1 MRGRS
6 IRGKLQS
13 VRRTS
18 TASASE
24 FVDDDEYGRSFYQD
38 RSMAFFVRRAF
49 QISSASWL
57 LLCGMG
63 SSAMSQDAASSTA
76 TQLPGITVT
85 SPSPIVRRN
94 VVPARTPVRV
104 ARTVPGRDRAPTPTP
119 AAQAPPTPAAA
130 APQQGVLPIVTDQ
143 FATVTV
149 VPNDEIRRE
158 GGATLGDLLFSKP
171 GITGSSFAPGASSRP
186 IIRGLDVNRVGI
198 FENGVAGGGASDLG
212 EDHFVPIDPLAT
224 SQIEVIRGP
233 AALRYGSTS
242 IGGVVSAT
250 NNRIPDA
257 LPSCTAAP
265 FQTYGLPAKA
275 PLANV
280 QSPGCVTAETRTAV
294 TSVNRGVE
302 GGVLLDAGG
311 GNFALHAD
319 AFGRTGGDYSIPS
332 YPYLFDPTKPFNGR
346 QPNSAARTDGASIGG
361 SYIFDGGFIGAA
373 ITQNDALYHI
383 PGIDGADHQTRIDAH
398 QTKITAK
405 GEYRPD
411 AAAIDAIRFW
421 AGATDYRHNEIGLAD
436 PADPTTLGVRQTF
449 TNKEQE
455 VRVEV
460 QLMPFN
466 LRFATVTTAFGLQAG
481 HQELTAPSPDDPGT
495 LFNGLWDPNRNTR
508 EAGYVFNE
516 FKFTET
522 TKAQIAGRIEHVDL
536 TGSTPDFPA
545 DFLPDGNPQTSVG
558 RNLNFTPKSGSV
570 GLIQNLP
577 YDLVGSITA
586 QYVERAPKPAELFSR
601 GAHDATA
608 TFDIGNPNLTIE
620 TAKSVEIG
628 LRRATG
634 PLRFEATA
642 YYTRINNFIFRRLT
656 GVMCDGDFES
666 CGAPDAELNQAVY
679 SQRDAIFRGGEF
691 QSQLDVAP
699 WLGGIW
705 GVENQFDIV
714 RATFTDGTN
723 VPRIPPVRVGGGV
736 FWRDANWLMRVNY
749 LHAFA
754 QNDIAVIAETPTA
767 GYNLLKAEV
776 SYRTKLD
783 PAYFGA
789 REMFVGLVG
798 DNLLNENI
806 RNSVSF
812 TKDEV
817 LLPGIGV
824 RAFANLKF

>member
-1 MRGRS
+1 
-6 IRGKLQS
+6 
-13 VRRTS
+13 
-18 TASASE
+18 
-24 FVDDDEYGRSFYQD
+24 
-38 RSMAFFVRRAF
+38 MAFFARRAF
-49 QISSASWL
+49 QLSSSSWL

-63 SSAMSQDAASSTA
+63 SGAMSQDAASSTA

-94 VVPARTPVRV
+94 VMPSRTPVRV
-104 ARTVPGRDRAPTPTP
+104 ARTVPNRNRAPTPTP
-119 AAQAPPTPAAA
+119 EPQAQPAPPPA

-149 VPNDEIRRE
+149 VPNEEIRRE
-158 GGATLGDLLFSKP
+158 GGGQLGDLLFSKP

-198 FENGVAGGGASDLG
+198 FENGVAAGGASDLG
-212 EDHFVPIDPLAT
+212 EDHFVPIDTLAT
-224 SQIEVIRGP
+224 NQVEVIRGP

-242 IGGVVSAT
+242 IGGIVSAT

-257 LPSCTAAP
+257 LPSCAAAP

-275 PLANV
+275 PPLATA

-294 TSVNRGVE
+294 NSVDRGVE
-302 GGVLLDAGG
+302 SGVLLDAGG

-319 AFGRTGGDYSIPS
+319 AYGRTTSDYQIPS
-332 YPYLFDPTKPFNGR
+332 YPYLFVPDKPFDGR
-346 QPNSAARTDGASIGG
+346 QPNSATRTDGASIGG
-361 SYIFDGGFIGAA
+361 SYIFNGGFIGAA

-383 PGIDGADHQTRIDAH
+383 PGVDGADHQTRIDAH

-421 AGATDYRHNEIGLAD
+421 AGATDYRHNEIGLSD

-455 VRVEV
+455 LRLEV
-460 QLMPFN
+460 QLMQFN
-466 LRFATVTTAFGLQAG
+466 ARFATVTTAFGLQAG

-495 LFNGLWDPNRNTR
+495 LFNGLWDPNRNMR

-516 FKFTET
+516 LKFTET

-536 TGSTPDFPA
+536 SGSTPDFPA
-545 DFLPDGNPQTSVG
+545 DFLPDGNPQTSSA
-558 RNLNFTPKSGSV
+558 RNLHYTPKSGSV
-570 GLIQNLP
+570 GVIQNLP

-628 LRRATG
+628 LRRAAG

-642 YYTRINNFIFRRLT
+642 YYTRFNNFIFRRLT
-656 GVMCDGDFES
+656 GVMCGGDFDS
-666 CGAPDAELNQAVY
+666 CGTDDADLKQAVY

-705 GVENQFDIV
+705 GIENQFDVV

-736 FWRDANWLMRVNY
+736 FWRDANWLMRINY

-754 QNDIAVIAETPTA
+754 HTDIAEVAETPTP
-767 GYNLLKAEV
+767 GYNLLKAEI
-776 SYRTKLD
+776 SYKTRLD
-783 PAYFGA
+783 TSWFGA
-789 REMFVGLVG
+789 REMYVGLVG
-798 DNLLNENI
+798 NNLLNENI
-806 RNSVSF
+806 RNSVSY

-817 LLPGIGV
+817 LLPGLGI

>member
-1 MRGRS
+1 LFPVSR
-6 IRGKLQS
+6 
-13 VRRTS
+13 S
-18 TASASE
+18 TAAS
-24 FVDDDEYGRSFYQD
+24 
-38 RSMAFFVRRAF
+38 
-49 QISSASWL
+49 
-57 LLCGMG
+57 
-63 SSAMSQDAASSTA
+63 
-76 TQLPGITVT
+76 
-85 SPSPIVRRN
+85 
-94 VVPARTPVRV
+94 
-104 ARTVPGRDRAPTPTP
+104 
-119 AAQAPPTPAAA
+119 
-130 APQQGVLPIVTDQ
+130 
-143 FATVTV
+143 
-149 VPNDEIRRE
+149 
-158 GGATLGDLLFSKP
+158 
-171 GITGSSFAPGASSRP
+171 
-186 IIRGLDVNRVGI
+186 
-198 FENGVAGGGASDLG
+198 
-212 EDHFVPIDPLAT
+212 
-224 SQIEVIRGP
+224 
-233 AALRYGSTS
+233 
-242 IGGVVSAT
+242 
-250 NNRIPDA
+250 
-257 LPSCTAAP
+257 
-265 FQTYGLPAKA
+265 
-275 PLANV
+275 
-280 QSPGCVTAETRTAV
+280 
-294 TSVNRGVE
+294 
-302 GGVLLDAGG
+302 
-311 GNFALHAD
+311 
-319 AFGRTGGDYSIPS
+319 
-332 YPYLFDPTKPFNGR
+332 
-346 QPNSAARTDGASIGG
+346 
-361 SYIFDGGFIGAA
+361 
-373 ITQNDALYHI
+373 HI
-383 PGIDGADHQTRIDAH
+383 PGVDGADHRTRIDAH

-421 AGATDYRHNEIGLAD
+421 AGAVDYRHNEIGLAD

-516 FKFTET
+516 FKFSET

-536 TGSTPDFPA
+536 FGSTPDFPA
-545 DFLPDGNPQTSVG
+545 DFLPDGNPQTSIA
-558 RNLNFTPKSGSV
+558 RNLYFTPKSGSV

-620 TAKSVEIG
+620 TAKSVEVG

-642 YYTRINNFIFRRLT
+642 YYTRFNNFIFRRLT

-666 CGAPDAELNQAVY
+666 CGAPDAELRQAVY

-691 QSQLDVAP
+691 QSQLDIGP
-699 WLGGIW
+699 LYGGIW
-705 GVENQFDIV
+705 GIEDQFDIV

-736 FWRDANWLMRVNY
+736 YWRDTNWLARVNL

-754 QNDIAVIAETPTA
+754 QNDIAAIGETPTA
-767 GYNLLKAEV
+767 GYNLLKAEI
-776 SYRTKLD
+776 SYKTTLD
-783 PAYFGA
+783 PSWFGA
-789 REMFVGLVG
+789 REMYVGLVG
-798 DNLLNENI
+798 NNLLNENI
-806 RNSVSF
+806 RNSVSY

-817 LLPGIGV
+817 LLPGLGV

>member
-1 MRGRS
+1 
-6 IRGKLQS
+6 
-13 VRRTS
+13 
-18 TASASE
+18 
-24 FVDDDEYGRSFYQD
+24 
-38 RSMAFFVRRAF
+38 MAFFARRAF
-49 QISSASWL
+49 QISASWL

-63 SSAMSQDAASSTA
+63 SSAMSQDAASSAA

-94 VVPARTPVRV
+94 VVPSRTPVRV
-104 ARTVPGRDRAPTPTP
+104 ARTVPNRNRAPAPPPQAQPTP
-119 AAQAPPTPAAA
+119 PAA

-149 VPNDEIRRE
+149 VPNEEIRRE
-158 GGATLGDLLFSKP
+158 GGAQLGDLLFSKP

-186 IIRGLDVNRVGI
+186 VIRGLDVNRVGI

-212 EDHFVPIDPLAT
+212 EDHFVPIDPVAT
-224 SQIEVIRGP
+224 NQIEVIRGP

-242 IGGVVSAT
+242 IGGIVSAT

-257 LPSCTAAP
+257 LPSCPAAP
-265 FQTYGLPAKA
+265 FQTYGLPVKA
-275 PLANV
+275 PLASV
-280 QSPGCVTAETRTAV
+280 QSPGCMTAETRTAV
-294 TSVNRGVE
+294 SSVDRGVE

-319 AFGRTGGDYSIPS
+319 AYGRNTSDYQIPS
-332 YPYLFDPTKPFNGR
+332 YPYLFDPTKSFNGR
-346 QPNSAARTDGASIGG
+346 QPNSATRTDGASIGG

-466 LRFATVTTAFGLQAG
+466 ARFATVTTAFGLQAG

-516 FKFTET
+516 LKFTET

-536 TGSTPDFPA
+536 SGSTPDFPA
-545 DFLPDGNPQTSVG
+545 DFLPDGNPQTSIA
-558 RNLNFTPKSGSV
+558 RNLHFTPKSGSI

-642 YYTRINNFIFRRLT
+642 YYTRFNNFIFRRLT
-656 GVMCDGDFES
+656 GVKCDGDFDS
-666 CGAPDAELNQAVY
+666 CGAPDADLNQAVY

-705 GVENQFDIV
+705 GIENQFDIV

-736 FWRDANWLMRVNY
+736 FWRDTNWLMRVNF

-754 QNDIAVIAETPTA
+754 HTDVAVIAETPTA

-776 SYRTKLD
+776 SYKTKL
-783 PAYFGA
+783 AYFGA
-789 REMFVGLVG
+789 REMIVGLVG
-798 DNLLNENI
+798 NNLLNENI
-806 RNSVSF
+806 RNSVSY